1 MKHATQSYWFWLLI
15 LGVFLI
21 LLAALI
27 GGGKK
32 EVNGWIW
39 GIFIAGA
46 VLSIL
51 GIIFAIVA
59 WSRATPCYV
68 EPACD
73 VASSPSRFV
82 PNSPVST
89 INTKLATS
97 SSFSPMGTPTRIAS
111 NIPQA
116 QRGFSTTNL
125 DLSQL
130 SPK

>member
-21 LLAALI
+21 LLASLI
-27 GGGKK
+27 AGGRK

-46 VLSIL
+46 VLAIL

-73 VASSPSRFV
+73 VVNSPSQFVPSSPS
-82 PNSPVST
+82 SL
-89 INTKLATS
+89 I
-97 SSFSPMGTPTRIAS
+97 SPMGTPTRISS
-111 NIPQA
+111 NVPQA